1 MVAQFLRLKLR
12 LLANTF
18 RRSPWQVFGIVV
30 ALVYGLGIAM
40 AAVLALVALRFAPV
54 PLAST
59 VVVVGGSLVVLCFLL
74 VPLAFGVDDT
84 LDPRAFSL
92 FGIPNTRL
100 ALGLALTALI
110 GVPALAI
117 AIVSVAQVITW
128 TRSPLSAALAVIG
141 VPLIVLTCALG
152 SRVSTSIAAFLL
164 ATRRA
169 REVSALLA
177 LLVVVSLSPLVAV
190 LFTVDWA
197 KNGLAIMAS
206 IAKVAG
212 WTPLGAVWS
221 APAEAAAGHPG
232 AALAKLAIAIG
243 FLLVLAVGWR
253 ALVARMLVTP
263 QRMSREKNY
272 SGLGWFAR
280 TPDTPAGAVAARSIT
295 YWLRD
300 ARYHTSLLAIPVA
313 PLVFMIVL
321 GIAGVPWHILALIP
335 VPAICL
341 FLSWSVH
348 NDIAYDNTALWLHVA
363 SNTSG
368 WADRIGRIVPA
379 LLVGIPVIVVGS
391 PLSATFFGDYT
402 VLPAIVG
409 VSACILFAG
418 LGLASVISAR
428 FPYPAVRPGDSPFA
442 QPQAAGSAAGLIQ
455 SLSFFATLVAA
466 VPAAA
471 LAALGFLYGGWWMW
485 ASLVAGLVVGG
496 AGLYLGVR
504 LGATIFSRRAPELL
518 AFTLRN

>member
-1 MVAQFLRLKLR
+1 VVAQFLRLKLR

-30 ALVYGLGIAM
+30 ALVYGLGVAM
-40 AAVLALVALRFAPV
+40 VGVLALVALRFAPV
-54 PLAST
+54 SLAST

-100 ALGLALTALI
+100 AAGLALTALI

-117 AIVSVAQVITW
+117 AIVSVAQVVTW
-128 TRSPLSAALAVIG
+128 TRSPLSVALAIIG
-141 VPLIVLTCALG
+141 VPLIIVTCALG

-190 LFTVDWA
+190 LFTVNWA
-197 KNGLAIMAS
+197 QHGLAIMAS
-206 IAKVAG
+206 IARVAG

-232 AALAKLAIAIG
+232 AAVAKLAIAIG
-243 FLLVLAVGWR
+243 FVLVLAVGWR

-272 SGLGWFAR
+272 SGLGWFSR

-313 PLVFMIVL
+313 PLVFMVVL

-368 WADRIGRIVPA
+368 WADRIGRLVPA
-379 LLVGIPVIVVGS
+379 LIVGIPVIIVGS
-391 PLSATFFGDYT
+391 PISAGFFGDYT

-418 LGLASVISAR
+418 LGLASVISAQ

-471 LAALGFLYGGWWMW
+471 LAALGFVYGGWWMW
-485 ASLVAGLVVGG
+485 GSLVVGLVVGG
-496 AGLYLGVR
+496 AGLYFGVR
-504 LGATIFSRRAPELL
+504 LGAAIFSRRAPELL